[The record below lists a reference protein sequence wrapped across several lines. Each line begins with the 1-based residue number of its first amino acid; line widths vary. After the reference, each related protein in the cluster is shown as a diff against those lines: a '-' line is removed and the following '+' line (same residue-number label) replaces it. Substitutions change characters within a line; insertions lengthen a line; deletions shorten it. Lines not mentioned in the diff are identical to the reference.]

1 MSSNE
6 AASESSESHKIHGK
20 IPGHE
25 NNGKDMAP
33 SLLHKAKQDVTAE
46 AKVNVT
52 LNVEQENQWATGFKL
67 FNIIGALGLVCLLM
81 LLDTSIISTAVPR
94 ITSEFNSLP
103 DVGWYGSAYQ
113 LASAAIQP
121 LTGRIYMN
129 LSTKWTFLSF
139 FFIFELGSLI
149 CGLATSSKMLIVGR
163 AIAGIG
169 GSGILN
175 GAFTIIA
182 ACVPLSRRPT
192 FIGLVMGVSQVGLSA
207 GPLIGGALTEYTTW
221 RWCFYINL
229 PVGGLVAVMFAFVN
243 IPEIVPKQKFAI
255 AIRALPGQLDLL
267 GFALFA
273 SSAIQLLLA
282 LQYGG
287 NKFAWNSSQI
297 IGLFCGSGTTF
308 LVFLLWDHR
317 QGEKAMIPFSLIR
330 KRIIWSS
337 SLSYGFLLSQVFCV
351 SWYLPQYFQGVKN
364 ASPLMSG
371 VDILPSILAHFCVA
385 TISGKIIERLGYYL
399 PIILTSASLMAV
411 GNGLLSTLSP
421 HTSPGKWIGYQILL
435 GATRALGLQVPIIAI
450 QHVLPSP
457 QIPVATALAMFSQ
470 LFTGALF
477 LSFSDTVFTN
487 SLSSLIPKYAPSTD
501 PKIIINAG
509 ATGFRSYVS
518 GQDLAGSTGT
528 YCTSKMP
535 ESLANIFAFFFA
547 MMVNGFGDSG
557 GCYGSF
563 G

>member
-1 MSSNE
+1 M
-6 AASESSESHKIHGK
+6 
-20 IPGHE
+20 
-25 NNGKDMAP
+25 
-33 SLLHKAKQDVTAE
+33 
-46 AKVNVT
+46 
-52 LNVEQENQWATGFKL
+52 
-67 FNIIGALGLVCLLM
+67 
-81 LLDTSIISTAVPR
+81 
-94 ITSEFNSLP
+94 
-103 DVGWYGSAYQ
+103 
-113 LASAAIQP
+113 
-121 LTGRIYMN
+121 
-129 LSTKWTFLSF
+129 TK
-139 FFIFELGSLI
+139 G
-149 CGLATSSKMLIVGR
+149 
-163 AIAGIG
+163 
-169 GSGILN
+169 
-175 GAFTIIA
+175 
-182 ACVPLSRRPT
+182 
-192 FIGLVMGVSQVGLSA
+192 
-207 GPLIGGALTEYTTW
+207 
-221 RWCFYINL
+221 FYINL

-385 TISGKIIERLGYYL
+385 TISGKISKFHYSYVVGGCSSLTFSPVERLGYYL

-435 GATRALGLQVPIIAI
+435 GATRALGLQV
-450 QHVLPSP
+450 VSP
-457 QIPVATALAMFSQ
+457 TASNIYQ
-470 LFTGALF
+470 
-477 LSFSDTVFTN
+477 
-487 SLSSLIPKYAPSTD
+487 
-501 PKIIINAG
+501 
-509 ATGFRSYVS
+509 
-518 GQDLAGSTGT
+518 
-528 YCTSKMP
+528 TS
-535 ESLANIFAFFFA
+535 
-547 MMVNGFGDSG
+547 
-557 GCYGSF
+557 
-563 G
+563 